1 MLTEFDLPAVVPA
14 HESGNMT
21 DHVVKN
27 AAEVPDH
34 VVISVQS
41 GDAWAG
47 ITAAEFLADVIAV
60 AKGIVANG
68 VQPGERIA
76 IMSRNRYEWTLVDYA
91 IWYAGAVSVPV
102 YETSSAEQVEWIL
115 TDSNAWIIVDFMNH

>member
-41 GDAWAG
+41 GYALAG

-68 VQPGERIA
+68 VQPGERIG
-76 IMSRNRYEWTLVDYA
+76 IMSSNRYEWTLVDYA

-102 YETSSAEQVEWIL
+102 YETSSAEQV
-115 TDSNAWIIVDFMNH
+115 